1 MCKEPCRGC
10 SLSCE
15 LHIPHSFVSPP
26 CLSLSLPSVPHP
38 PRCPPFPTHPPTQA
52 LVERYISVEVEG
64 LTVEGLPV
72 RLQANGWQARI
83 LQHECDHLAV
93 GAGGRC
99 PPWGCPLECCV
110 CAASAVEAAADAC
123 MPLASCRALHAV
135 TCCLLSPVRGAACTS
150 SCCIVRLQHLM
161 LFSPCS
167 DCRRGT
173 CRLPAGKL
181 PISAQPFSPSSHSQ
195 GVLYVDRM
203 LSRSFAARGAAGRLP
218 QGVPAPG
225 ACRCCHPI
233 DRAG

>member
-1 MCKEPCRGC
+1 MAGAPLARDIVTAGSVVLREPADEVPDSMLGTQELRDLVQSMIDTMRAAPGVGLAAPQIGVPLQIIVLEDKPEYLAAVAPELAEQQQRMPFEALVVINPRLRT
-10 SLSCE
+10 LSDAGARFYE
-15 LHIPHSFVSPP
+15 G
-26 CLSLSLPSVPHP
+26 CLSVPGY
-38 PRCPPFPTHPPTQA
+38 QA

-83 LQHECDHLAV
+83 LQHECDHLA
-93 GAGGRC
+93 
-99 PPWGCPLECCV
+99 
-110 CAASAVEAAADAC
+110 
-123 MPLASCRALHAV
+123 
-135 TCCLLSPVRGAACTS
+135 
-150 SCCIVRLQHLM
+150 
-161 LFSPCS
+161 
-167 DCRRGT
+167 
-173 CRLPAGKL
+173 
-181 PISAQPFSPSSHSQ
+181 